1 LSVEVNAGEGGET
14 AIKGP
19 KGPIGSM
26 GRVRGKTLGI
36 ALAVVVA
43 TSAASF
49 AIGSRI
55 KSPAEIAARTAPP
68 AASLITAP
76 VEQRTLSADVVV
88 RGTVR
93 YGAPQAVTLPAS
105 SLKKG
110 SRVLSTAPAKGAQ
123 LNEGDPA
130 MSVSG
135 RPVFVLQGQRPAYR
149 DLIAGVSGDDV
160 RQLQAALNRLGV
172 YHGAVNGT
180 YDQATASAVA
190 AWYLKAGYV
199 AQGMTDEQ
207 IAALRTFQGEQYT
220 ANTDIMAAREALLT
234 AQNALASARDKAAAA
249 SVTAQD
255 AAKAAIAAQ
264 AKFELD
270 RKAAQADVASK
281 TTNLNAA
288 TTTERDARKH
298 QSDLQAQQPPASA
311 ADLQAAND
319 AVVAATQALDQ
330 ARGDL
335 TASQAA
341 LAAVVLSPDAA
352 KAAAL
357 AKSDATL
364 ADADAARAAQLVP
377 LAQNR
382 LDLATGRSS
391 AIVPPPGVGK
401 LTVQVP
407 ADEVLFFPA
416 LPVRV
421 DDVKLKAGDE
431 VTGQVMTVTNS
442 RLVIDSSL
450 SAEDARSVLKDAT
463 VAIKASDQNINAT
476 GKVTNVATQAGTN
489 GVDPTKFYVEVTPN
503 DAPTSLVGASVILTI
518 AVQSTDG
525 AVLAVPVNA
534 LSVAADGTSR
544 VQVRGA
550 DGSLRY
556 VTVTPGLSAKG
567 YVAITPTTG
576 SLKPGDLVVVGNSN
590 STRATVPA
598 ATTTPG
604 STTTT
609 TTTTPGGSSGK

>member
-1 LSVEVNAGEGGET
+1 VSVEVNAGEGGGA
-14 AIKGP
+14 AIKEPMGR
-19 KGPIGSM
+19 M
-26 GRVRGKTLGI
+26 GRVRGRTLGI

-68 AASLITAP
+68 PASLITAP

-93 YGAPQAVTLPAS
+93 YGAPQAVALPAS

-110 SRVLSTAPAKGAQ
+110 SRILTTAPSKGAQ
-123 LNEGDPA
+123 LNEGDVA
-130 MSVSG
+130 MTTSG
-135 RPVFVLQGQRPAYR
+135 RPVFVLQGERPAYR
-149 DLIAGVSGDDV
+149 DLTAGVSGDDV
-160 RQLQAALNRLGV
+160 RQLQAALTRLGI
-172 YHGAVNGT
+172 YHGAINGT
-180 YDQATASAVA
+180 YDQGTASAVA
-190 AWYLKAGYV
+190 AWYLKAGYT
-199 AQGMTDEQ
+199 AQGMTDDQ

-220 ANTDIMAAREALLT
+220 ANTDVMAARESLLT
-234 AQNALASARDKAAAA
+234 AQNNLASARDKAAAA
-249 SVTAQD
+249 KITAQD
-255 AAKAAIAAQ
+255 AANAATAAQ
-264 AKFELD
+264 AKFDLD

-281 TTNLNAA
+281 VTNLNAA
-288 TTTERDARKH
+288 TAADRDARKH
-298 QSDLQAQQPPASA
+298 QSDLQAQQPPATP

-352 KAAAL
+352 KAAAQ
-357 AKSDATL
+357 ARSDATL
-364 ADADAARAAQLVP
+364 ADADAARAAPLVP

-382 LDLATGRSS
+382 LDLATGRSA
-391 AIVPPPGVGK
+391 AIVPPAGVGK
-401 LTVQVP
+401 ASVQVP
-407 ADEVLFFPA
+407 ADEVLFFPT

-421 DDVKLKAGDE
+421 DDVKLKVGDE
-431 VTGQVMTVTNS
+431 ANGQVMTVTNS

-450 SAEDARSVLKDAT
+450 SAEDARSVLKDAK

-476 GKVTNVATQAGTN
+476 GKVTNVATQPGTN
-489 GVDPTKFYVEVTPN
+489 GVDPTKFSVEITPS
-503 DAPTSLVGASVILTI
+503 DAPASLVGASVILTI

-544 VQVRGA
+544 VQVQGA
-550 DGSLRY
+550 DRTLRS

-567 YVAITPTTG
+567 FVAITPTTG
-576 SLKPGDLVVVGNSN
+576 TLKPGDLVVVGNST
-590 STRATVPA
+590 SSRATVPA
-598 ATTTPG
+598 
-604 STTTT
+604 TTTT
-609 TTTTPGGSSGK
+609 GSTPTGTTTVGGSSGK

>member
-1 LSVEVNAGEGGET
+1 VSVEVNAGEGGGAAVKEST
-14 AIKGP
+14 GP
-19 KGPIGSM
+19 M
-26 GRVRGKTLGI
+26 GRVRGRTLGI

-93 YGAPQAVTLPAS
+93 YGAPQAVALPVS
-105 SLKKG
+105 GLKKG
-110 SRVLSTAPAKGAQ
+110 SRVLTTAPSKGAQ
-123 LNEGDPA
+123 LNESDVA
-130 MSVSG
+130 MTLSG
-135 RPVFVLQGQRPAYR
+135 RPVLVLQGQRPAYR
-149 DLIAGVSGDDV
+149 DLTAGVSGDDV
-160 RQLQAALNRLGV
+160 RQLQAALNRLGF

-207 IAALRTFQGEQYT
+207 IAALRTFQSEQYT
-220 ANTDIMAAREALLT
+220 ANTDVMTARESLLT
-234 AQNALASARDKAAAA
+234 AQNGLASARDKAAAA
-249 SVTAQD
+249 NVTAQE

-288 TTTERDARKH
+288 TAMERDARKH
-298 QSDLQAQQPPASA
+298 QSDLQAQQPPASQ

-341 LAAVVLSPDAA
+341 LAAVVLIPDAA
-352 KAAAL
+352 KAAAQ

-364 ADADAARAAQLVP
+364 ADADVTRAAQLVP
-377 LAQNR
+377 LAQSR
-382 LDLATGRSS
+382 LALATGRSG
-391 AIVPPPGVGK
+391 AIVTPPGVGK
-401 LTVQVP
+401 FTVQVP
-407 ADEVLFFPA
+407 ADEVLYFPT
-416 LPVRV
+416 LPVRI

-431 VTGQVMTVTNS
+431 ANGQVMTVTNS
-442 RLVIDSSL
+442 RLVVDSFL
-450 SAEDARSVLKDAT
+450 SPEDARSVLKDAT

-476 GKVTNVATQAGTN
+476 GKVTNVATQPGTN
-489 GVDPTKFYVEVTPN
+489 GAPDPTKFYVEITPN
-503 DAPTSLVGASVILTI
+503 DAPASLVGASVILTI
-518 AVQSTDG
+518 AVQSTDT

-544 VQVRGA
+544 VQVQGA
-550 DGSLRY
+550 DHSLRS
-556 VTVTPGLSAKG
+556 VTVTPGLKAKG
-567 YVAITPTTG
+567 FVAVTPTSG

-590 STRATVPA
+590 STTATVPA
-598 ATTTPG
+598 TTTTG
-604 STTTT
+604 SSTTTT
-609 TTTTPGGSSGK
+609 TTTTTGGSSGK

>member
-1 LSVEVNAGEGGET
+1 VSVEVNTGEGGGT
-14 AIKGP
+14 AV
-19 KGPIGSM
+19 KGPIGPM

-55 KSPAEIAARTAPP
+55 KSPAEIAARTAAP

-93 YGAPQAVTLPAS
+93 YGAPQAVALPVS
-105 SLKKG
+105 TLKKG
-110 SRVLSTAPAKGAQ
+110 SRVLTSAPSKGAQ
-123 LNEGDPA
+123 LNEGDTA

-149 DLIAGVSGDDV
+149 DLTAGISGDDV
-160 RQLQAALNRLGV
+160 RQLQGALNRLGF
-172 YHGAVNGT
+172 YRGAVNGT
-180 YDQATASAVA
+180 YDQATAAAVA

-207 IAALRTFQGEQYT
+207 TAALRTFQAEQYT

-234 AQNALASARDKAAAA
+234 ARNALASARDKTAAAN
-249 SVTAQD
+249 VTAQE
-255 AAKAAIAAQ
+255 AGKAAIAAQ

-281 TTNLNAA
+281 TANVNAA
-288 TTTERDARKH
+288 TVTERDARKH
-298 QSDLQAQQPPASA
+298 QSDLQAQQPPATP

-352 KAAAL
+352 KAAAQ

-382 LDLATGRSS
+382 LDLATARSGGL
-391 AIVPPPGVGK
+391 VPPPGVGK
-401 LTVQVP
+401 LTVQLP
-407 ADEVLFFPA
+407 ADEVLFFPT
-416 LPVRV
+416 LPVRI

-431 VTGQVMTVTNS
+431 VTAQVMTVTNS

-450 SAEDARSVLKDAT
+450 SAEDARSVLKDAS
-463 VAIKASDQNINAT
+463 VAIKATDQNINAT
-476 GKVTNVATQAGTN
+476 GKVTNVATQPGTN
-489 GVDPTKFYVEVTPN
+489 GVDPTKFYVEITPT
-503 DAPTSLVGASVILTI
+503 DAPASLVGASVILTI
-518 AVQSTDG
+518 AVQSTDS

-544 VQVRGA
+544 VQVQGA
-550 DGSLRY
+550 GGALRY

-567 YVAITPTTG
+567 FVAITPASG

-590 STRATVPA
+590 ATKATVPA
-598 ATTTPG
+598 TTTTGSTPTATTTA
-604 STTTT
+604 
-609 TTTTPGGSSGK
+609 GGSSGK

>member
-1 LSVEVNAGEGGET
+1 VSVEVNAGEGGGT
-14 AIKGP
+14 AVKGP
-19 KGPIGSM
+19 VGPTNPL

-93 YGAPQAVTLPAS
+93 YGAPQAVALPVS

-110 SRVLSTAPAKGAQ
+110 SRILTTAPSKGAQ
-123 LNEGDPA
+123 LNEGDVA
-130 MSVSG
+130 MNTSG
-135 RPVFVLQGQRPAYR
+135 RPVFVVQGERPAYR
-149 DLIAGVSGDDV
+149 DLTAGVSGDDV
-160 RQLQAALNRLGV
+160 RQLQGALNRLGF

-190 AWYLKAGYV
+190 TWYLKAGYV
-199 AQGMTDEQ
+199 GQGMTDEQ

-220 ANTDIMAAREALLT
+220 ANTDVMAGRESLLT
-234 AQNALASARDKAAAA
+234 AQNNLASARDKAAAA
-249 SVTAQD
+249 KLTAQD
-255 AAKAAIAAQ
+255 AANAATAAQ
-264 AKFELD
+264 AKFDLD

-288 TTTERDARKH
+288 TAADRDARKR
-298 QSDLQAQQPPASA
+298 QSDLQAQQPPATP

-319 AVVAATQALDQ
+319 AVVAASQALDQ

-341 LAAVVLSPDAA
+341 LAAVVLSTDAA
-352 KAAAL
+352 KAAAQ
-357 AKSDATL
+357 ARSDATL
-364 ADADAARAAQLVP
+364 ADADAARMAQLVP

-382 LDLATGRSS
+382 LDLATGRSA
-391 AIVPPPGVGK
+391 AIAPPPGVGK
-401 LTVQVP
+401 ASVQVP
-407 ADEVLFFPA
+407 ADEVLFFPT
-416 LPVRV
+416 LPVRI
-421 DDVKLKAGDE
+421 DDVKLKVGDE
-431 VTGQVMTVTNS
+431 ANGQVMTVTNS

-450 SAEDARSVLKDAT
+450 STEDARSVLKDAT

-476 GKVTNVATQAGTN
+476 GKVTNVAAQPGTN
-489 GVDPTKFYVEVTPN
+489 GVDPTKFYVEVTPS
-503 DAPTSLVGASVILTI
+503 DAPASLVGASVILTI

-544 VQVRGA
+544 VQVQGA
-550 DGSLRY
+550 DRALRY

-567 YVAITPTTG
+567 FVAITPTSGT
-576 SLKPGDLVVVGNSN
+576 LKPGDLVVVGNSN
-590 STRATVPA
+590 STKATVPA
-598 ATTTPG
+598 TTTTGSTPTATTTA
-604 STTTT
+604 
-609 TTTTPGGSSGK
+609 GGSSGK

>member
-1 LSVEVNAGEGGET
+1 MSVEVNAGEGGGT

-19 KGPIGSM
+19 MGSM

-49 AIGSRI
+49 VIGSRI
-55 KSPAEIAARTAPP
+55 KSPAEIAARTAAP

-93 YGAPQAVTLPAS
+93 YGAPQAVTLPS
-105 SLKKG
+105 STLKKG
-110 SRVLSTAPAKGAQ
+110 SRILTSAPSKGAQ
-123 LNEGDPA
+123 LNEGDVA
-130 MSVSG
+130 MNVSG
-135 RPVFVLQGQRPAYR
+135 RPVFVLQGPRPAYR
-149 DLIAGVSGDDV
+149 DVTAGVSGDDV
-160 RQLQAALNRLGV
+160 RQLQGALSRLGF

-180 YDQATASAVA
+180 YDQATASAAA

-207 IAALRTFQGEQYT
+207 LAALRTFQSEQYT

-234 AQNALASARDKAAAA
+234 AQNNLASAKDKATAAKL
-249 SVTAQD
+249 TAQD
-255 AAKAAIAAQ
+255 AANAATAAQ
-264 AKFELD
+264 AKFDLD

-281 TTNLNAA
+281 MTNLNAA
-288 TTTERDARKH
+288 TAAERDARKH
-298 QSDLQAQQPPASA
+298 QSDLQAQQPPATA

-319 AVVAATQALDQ
+319 AVVAASQALDQ

-352 KAAAL
+352 KAAAQ
-357 AKSDATL
+357 ARSDATL
-364 ADADAARAAQLVP
+364 ADADAARMAQLVP

-382 LDLATGRSS
+382 LDLATGRSA

-401 LTVQVP
+401 LTVQMP

-489 GVDPTKFYVEVTPN
+489 SVDPTKFYVEITPN

-550 DGSLRY
+550 DGALRY

-567 YVAITPTTG
+567 FVAITPTSGT
-576 SLKPGDLVVVGNSN
+576 LKPGDLVVVGNST
-590 STRATVPA
+590 SSKATVPA
-598 ATTTPG
+598 ATTTSSTP
-604 STTTT
+604 TTTT
-609 TTTTPGGSSGK
+609 TAGGSSGK

>member
-1 LSVEVNAGEGGET
+1 MSVEVNAGEGAGTGAGT

-19 KGPIGSM
+19 MGHM
-26 GRVRGKTLGI
+26 GRLRGRTLGI

-93 YGAPQAVTLPAS
+93 YGAPQAIALPAS

-110 SRVLSTAPAKGAQ
+110 SRILTTAPSKGAQ
-123 LNEGDPA
+123 LNEGAVA
-130 MSVSG
+130 MNTSG
-135 RPVFVLQGQRPAYR
+135 RPVFVLQGERPAYR
-149 DLIAGVSGDDV
+149 DLTAGVSGDDV
-160 RQLQAALNRLGV
+160 RQLQGALTRLGFS
-172 YHGAVNGT
+172 HGAVNGT
-180 YDQATASAVA
+180 YDQGTASAVA
-190 AWYLKAGYV
+190 AWYLKAGYT
-199 AQGMTDEQ
+199 AQGMTDDQ

-220 ANTDIMAAREALLT
+220 ANTDVMAAREALLT
-234 AQNALASARDKAAAA
+234 AQNNLASARDKAAAA
-249 SVTAQD
+249 RVTAQD
-255 AAKAAIAAQ
+255 AGNAAIAAQ
-264 AKFELD
+264 AKFDLD

-281 TTNLNAA
+281 TTNVNAA
-288 TTTERDARKH
+288 TATERDARKH
-298 QSDLQAQQPPASA
+298 QSDLQAQQPPATPA
-311 ADLQAAND
+311 ELQAAND

-352 KAAAL
+352 KAAAQ
-357 AKSDATL
+357 ARSDAAL
-364 ADADAARAAQLVP
+364 AEADVARAAQLVP
-377 LAQNR
+377 LAQSR
-382 LDLATGRSS
+382 LDLANARSG

-401 LTVQVP
+401 FSVQVP
-407 ADEVLFFPA
+407 ADEVLFFPT

-421 DDVKLKAGDE
+421 DDVKLKVGDE
-431 VTGQVMTVTNS
+431 ANGQVMTVTNS

-476 GKVTNVATQAGTN
+476 GKVTNVATQPGTN
-489 GVDPTKFYVEVTPN
+489 GVDPTKFSVEVTPS
-503 DAPTSLVGASVILTI
+503 DAPASLVGASVILTI

-544 VQVRGA
+544 VQVRGS
-550 DGSLRY
+550 DGTLRS

-567 YVAITPTTG
+567 FVAITPTSGT
-576 SLKPGDLVVVGNSN
+576 LKPGDLVVVGNST
-590 STRATVPA
+590 SSRATVPA
-598 ATTTPG
+598 TTTTGSTPTATTT
-604 STTTT
+604 T
-609 TTTTPGGSSGK
+609 GGSSGK